1 LRPGPLEPAG
11 ILSLVLSY
19 LGVALVF
26 FTGWLGGE
34 LMSRLGVGVS
44 QGAHLDASSSLE
56 QTREMKP
63 RS

>member
-1 LRPGPLEPAG
+1 
-11 ILSLVLSY
+11 
-19 LGVALVF
+19 LGVAVVF

-34 LMSRLGVGVS
+34 PMSRLGVGVS